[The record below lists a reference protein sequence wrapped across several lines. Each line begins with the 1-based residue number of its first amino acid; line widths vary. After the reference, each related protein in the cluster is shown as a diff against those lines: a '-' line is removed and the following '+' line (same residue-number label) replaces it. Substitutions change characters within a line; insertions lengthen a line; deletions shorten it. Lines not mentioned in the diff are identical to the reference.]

1 MKRMTKLLI
10 LGSLIS
16 GLSSTHLRAEVV
28 PQSAPVVKMA
38 AAPNAAVIYWQAF
51 FAIPNLTEEQ
61 KKVLEAAISSD
72 EAPVSDQLKRIFAQY
87 RIALH
92 EMHRARQVTPCDWQL
107 DMSAGP
113 ELLLPHVQ
121 KLRELSRVSLLR
133 ARQRFAES
141 ENDAAV
147 DDVLATLKMA
157 RDCANSP
164 LLISILVDASIEKAA
179 IDLLARQL
187 PALTKDQRDRLE
199 KELVLLPPTVTVAT
213 AMQWEG
219 EIFGTWLKR
228 KLEAEIRQ
236 QGNSPSTEKLFAA
249 LCLSMGVPC
258 NLDPKPEDRQGQRL
272 AELIKTLSIAD
283 IDAQIKQLSDDFN
296 TLAQIAS
303 LPFDQR
309 KAKVDAFE
317 KSIEAARQLKDKA
330 DLKRCLTITVLPSI
344 GNVITREEQ
353 LHIRRQLLE
362 QALRVLR
369 EGENSLTPIDG
380 KMVRYQKM
388 ANGFELNFSS
398 SSGDVILKVG
408 TEG

>member
-1 MKRMTKLLI
+1 MKRTTTLLI
-10 LGSLIS
+10 LGLLIS
-16 GLSSTHLRAEVV
+16 GGTSSHLRAEVV

-51 FAIPNLTEEQ
+51 YAIPNLTEEQ

-72 EAPVSDQLKRIFAQY
+72 EAPVSDQLKPIFAQY

-92 EMHRARQVTPCDWQL
+92 EMQRARQVTPCDWQL

-133 ARQRFAES
+133 ARQRFAEG
-141 ENDAAV
+141 ENDAAI

-157 RDCANSP
+157 RDCASSP
-164 LLISILVDASIEKAA
+164 LLISILVNASIEKAA

-199 KELVLLPPTVTVAT
+199 KELALLPPTVTVAT

-236 QGNSPSTEKLFAA
+236 QGNSPSIEKLFAA
-249 LCLSMGVPC
+249 LCLSIGVPC
-258 NLDPKPEDRQGQRL
+258 NLDPKPEDREGQRR
-272 AELIKTLSIAD
+272 AELIRTLSIAD
-283 IDAQIKQLSDDFN
+283 IHAQIDQLSDDFN

-303 LPFDQR
+303 LPIDQR

-317 KSIEAARQLKDKA
+317 KSIEAAKQLKDKA
-330 DLKRCLTITVLPSI
+330 DLRRCLTITALPSI

-369 EGENSLTPIDG
+369 DGENSLTPIDG

-388 ANGFELNFSS
+388 AHGFELHLSS

-408 TEG
+408 TES

>member
-1 MKRMTKLLI
+1 MKRTMTLLI
-10 LGSLIS
+10 LGLLIS
-16 GLSSTHLRAEVV
+16 GGTTSHLRAEVV

-38 AAPNAAVIYWQAF
+38 TAPNAAVIYWQAF
-51 FAIPNLTEEQ
+51 YAIPNLTEEQ

-72 EAPVSDQLKRIFAQY
+72 EAPVSDQLKPIFAQY

-92 EMHRARQVTPCDWQL
+92 EMQRARQVTPCDWQL

-133 ARQRFAES
+133 ARQRFAEG

-157 RDCANSP
+157 RDCASSP

-199 KELVLLPPTVTVAT
+199 EELALLPPTVTVAT

-219 EIFGTWLKR
+219 EIFGTWMKR
-228 KLEAEIRQ
+228 KLEAEIRK
-236 QGNSPSTEKLFAA
+236 QGNSPSIEKLFAA

-258 NLDPKPEDRQGQRL
+258 NLDPKPEDREGQRR
-272 AELIKTLSIAD
+272 AELIKTLSMAD

-296 TLAQIAS
+296 TLSQIAS
-303 LPFDQR
+303 LPIDQR

-317 KSIEAARQLKDKA
+317 KSIEAATQLKDKA
-330 DLKRCLTITVLPSI
+330 DLRHCLSSRALPSL
-344 GNVITREEQ
+344 GNVISREEQ
-353 LHIRRQLLE
+353 VYIRRQLLE

-388 ANGFELNFSS
+388 AHGFELHLSS

-408 TEG
+408 AEG